1 MTPRPATL
9 ECGNKVARGQ
19 PVIALAMVMGLWIAA
34 RVTFIAL
41 GGDPV
46 TGGSSAAQLARPV
59 PGNHPARQPIVP
71 PAPDRQSARIAP
83 LAVPYVP
90 RRNGGSAAR
99 RPVPI
104 RLGDGFAATGGG
116 GAFLVSSSGPEAAM
130 IPPEELAAAYA
141 PAQPAGP
148 LAGGPSIGKSRL
160 AYLAPPFRTGGG
172 PATGPGPYRLAPP
185 HRSHW
190 SADGWLLLRGG
201 SELPALAAGTAAY
214 GGSQAGAVLRYA
226 FAPASALRP
235 QAYVRVSGALGG
247 RVRQSEVALGL
258 MVRPVKRLPIAVLGE
273 GRLLDQPGQL
283 RTRPVVMAITELPP
297 LRLPMGV
304 EAEAYAQGGWA
315 GGRDA
320 TAFYD
325 LAATLQH
332 RVVHPL
338 PGLQLSAGGGVWSGG
353 QRGASRLDVGPR
365 VELRTMLGPPSRRI
379 GVRVGVDWRFRV
391 AGRAAPGSGP
401 ALTVAAGF

>member
-9 ECGNKVARGQ
+9 ECGKKVARGQ
-19 PVIALAMVMGLWIAA
+19 PVIALAMVMGLWIAV

-41 GGDPV
+41 DGDPMAGV
-46 TGGSSAAQLARPV
+46 GSAAQLGRPLT
-59 PGNHPARQPIVP
+59 GNHPARPPIVP
-71 PAPDRQSARIAP
+71 PAPDRPNARLAT

-99 RPVPI
+99 RPAPT
-104 RLGDGFAATGGG
+104 RLADGFVATGS
-116 GAFLVSSSGPEAAM
+116 GAALLVSSSGAGAAM
-130 IPPEELAAAYA
+130 IPPEELPADYA
-141 PAQPAGP
+141 PPQTAGRP
-148 LAGGPSIGKSRL
+148 DGRSRL
-160 AYLAPPFRTGGG
+160 AYVAPPFRAGGG
-172 PATGPGPYRLAPP
+172 YSAEPGPYRLAPP

-190 SADGWLLLRGG
+190 SADGWLLLRSGN
-201 SELPALAAGTAAY
+201 ELPALAAGTAAY

-247 RVRQSEVALGL
+247 RVRQNEAALGL
-258 MVRPVKRLPIAVLGE
+258 MVRPVRRLPIAVLGE
-273 GRLLDQPGQL
+273 GRLQDQPGQL

-297 LRLPMGV
+297 LRLPLGI
-304 EAEAYAQGGWA
+304 EAETYAQGGWA

-338 PGLQLSAGGGVWSGG
+338 PGLQLSTGGGVWSGG

-391 AGRAAPGSGP
+391 AGRAEPGSGP
-401 ALTVAAGF
+401 ALTLAAGF

>member
-9 ECGNKVARGQ
+9 ERSKKVARGQ
-19 PVIALAMVMGLWIAA
+19 PVIALAMVIGLWVAA

-41 GGDPV
+41 GGDPM
-46 TGGSSAAQLARPV
+46 TGGSSVAQLARAV

-83 LAVPYVP
+83 LAAPYMP
-90 RRNGGSAAR
+90 RRSGGSAASG
-99 RPVPI
+99 PVLT
-104 RLGDGFAATGGG
+104 RLADGFAASGR
-116 GAFLVSSSGPEAAM
+116 ARALLVSSGGPEAAM
-130 IPPEELAAAYA
+130 IPPEELAATCAS
-141 PAQPAGP
+141 AQPAGP
-148 LAGGPSIGKSRL
+148 SAASLSTGRSRL
-160 AYLAPPFRTGGG
+160 AYLALPFRAGGG
-172 PATGPGPYRLAPP
+172 TAAEPGPNRLATP

-226 FAPASALRP
+226 FAPAGALRP

-247 RVRQSEVALGL
+247 GVRQSEAALGL
-258 MVRPVKRLPIAVLGE
+258 IVRPVKRLPIAVLGE
-273 GRLLDQPGQL
+273 ARLLDQPGQL
-283 RTRPVVMAITELPP
+283 RTRPVVLAITELPP
-297 LRLPMGV
+297 LRLPLGT

-379 GVRVGVDWRFRV
+379 GVRIGVDWRLRV
-391 AGRAAPGSGP
+391 AGRAESGSGP
-401 ALTVAAGF
+401 ALTMSAGF

>member
-1 MTPRPATL
+1 MAPRPATL
-9 ECGNKVARGQ
+9 ECGKKVARGQ
-19 PVIALAMVMGLWIAA
+19 PVIALAMIMAIWIAV
-34 RVTFIAL
+34 RVTFIAFD
-41 GGDPV
+41 GDRV
-46 TGGSSAAQLARPV
+46 ALAQLPQSSPGVPQAEPPIMPPV
-59 PGNHPARQPIVP
+59 PE
-71 PAPDRQSARIAP
+71 RQSARLAP
-83 LAVPYVP
+83 FAKPDVP
-90 RRNGGSAAR
+90 RRSGGAAIR
-99 RPVPI
+99 RSGPMG
-104 RLGDGFAATGGG
+104 LTDGIETTGGG
-116 GAFLVSSSGPEAAM
+116 GLFLVSRSGPGAAM
-130 IPPEELAAAYA
+130 MPPEEQAAAYA
-141 PAQPAGP
+141 LPDPSSPLPAGP
-148 LAGGPSIGKSRL
+148 PHGRPRS
-160 AYLAPPFRTGGG
+160 AYLAPPFRVGVGSVSE
-172 PATGPGPYRLAPP
+172 PGPYRPASS

-190 SADGWLLLRGG
+190 SANGWLLLRGG

-247 RVRQSEVALGL
+247 RVRQSEAALGL
-258 MVRPVKRLPIAVLGE
+258 LVRPVKRLPIAVLGE

-283 RTRPVVMAITELPP
+283 RTRPVVMAVTELPP
-297 LRLPMGV
+297 LRLPLGV

-325 LAATLQH
+325 LAAILQH
-332 RVVHPL
+332 RVVHPMR
-338 PGLQLSAGGGVWSGG
+338 GLQLTAGGGVWSGG

-379 GVRVGVDWRFRV
+379 GVRIGIDWRFRV
-391 AGRAAPGSGP
+391 AGRATPGSGP